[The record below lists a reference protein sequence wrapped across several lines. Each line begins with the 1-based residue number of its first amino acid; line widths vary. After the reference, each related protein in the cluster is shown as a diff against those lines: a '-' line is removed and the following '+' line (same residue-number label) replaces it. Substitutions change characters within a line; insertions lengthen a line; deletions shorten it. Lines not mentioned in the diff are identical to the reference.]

1 VPNMLVE
8 IRFAFS
14 VYYGQHVVGTQQLSN
29 CAHMYLR
36 SRCTFFFFLMLEPPS
51 NSGRQTGDTEKVLTE
66 GPQILGVAFV
76 KPALGTTVTAFCIF
90 VVRFWKIWTYYRRR
104 VCVCVYVSKCNNR
117 FF

>member
-1 VPNMLVE
+1 MLLVPNSCQIVHICTLDH
-8 IRFAFS
+8 
-14 VYYGQHVVGTQQLSN
+14 G
-29 CAHMYLR
+29 AH
-36 SRCTFFFFLMLEPPS
+36 FFFFLMLEPPS